1 MLVLDQEGE
10 LKHVETGLCL
20 DKGDGAAGSEVG
32 KQLIHPYVVSG
43 SKSSYSGVYKE
54 MSSIFWLT
62 NSALV
67 CKPKCGGGGGFAGS
81 QLYTGAPINFGDLT
95 RYLTYASTTWIGKGP

>member
-32 KQLIHPYVVSG
+32 KQLIHPYLAVLRIRDVYPG
-43 SKSSYSGVYKE
+43 SRILIFTHPGSRIQKQQQKRGVKKKVLSYLFCSHKFHKIENYFIFEMYKKK
-54 MSSIFWLT
+54 IW
-62 NSALV
+62 A
-67 CKPKCGGGGGFAGS
+67 
-81 QLYTGAPINFGDLT
+81 NF
-95 RYLTYASTTWIGKGP
+95 